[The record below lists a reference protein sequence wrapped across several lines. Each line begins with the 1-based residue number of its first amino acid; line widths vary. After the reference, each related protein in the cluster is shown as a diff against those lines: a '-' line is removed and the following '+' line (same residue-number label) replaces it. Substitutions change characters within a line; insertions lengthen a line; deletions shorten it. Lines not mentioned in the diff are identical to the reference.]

1 MGVDTEELKVSSN
14 YTISE
19 YVSCHRTV
27 TFAGNGNFYEKT
39 EAKAQRGCLH
49 EITVSRFCQVI
60 MTQKMPT
67 PAKAASF
74 FILDTCVKLVHEN
87 TTTIEPP
94 GHRRV
99 QSHLPRGIRPRS
111 EERRGPGNR
120 HPSSSLFRDS
130 R

>member
-1 MGVDTEELKVSSN
+1 MGVDTEELKVSLN

-19 YVSCHRTV
+19 YVSCHRTA
-27 TFAGNGNFYEKT
+27 TFAGNGNFYEKP
-39 EAKAQRGCLH
+39 EAKAQRECMY
-49 EITVSRFCQVI
+49 EIIVSRLCQVLI
-60 MTQKMPT
+60 MQKMPT

-99 QSHLPRGIRPRS
+99 QSHLPRGIRQKS
-111 EERRGPGNR
+111 FRR
-120 HPSSSLFRDS
+120 
-130 R
+130 